1 MALIRQRDVLKSIHS
16 IQQLKKNKL
25 LINKVLFK
33 ILGYIREQIIKSLSI
48 KSLVGALFAM
58 SCLLQ
63 VLIEEL

>member
-1 MALIRQRDVLKSIHS
+1 M
-16 IQQLKKNKL
+16 
-25 LINKVLFK
+25 NKVLFK

-48 KSLVGALFAM
+48 KSLVGALVAM

>member
-16 IQQLKKNKL
+16 IQQFFLKKPL
-25 LINKVLFK
+25 MNKVLFK

-48 KSLVGALFAM
+48 KSLVGALVAM